1 MVLYNSSETV
11 KILITFFALWT
22 LFATIVNINTFLCLS
37 RLVLTVVVIAA
48 KILNDL
54 YYTNSYMASIG
65 GISLQNINQL
75 EEFFIDVLDWN
86 LHITVEEF
94 DFFSDCVKSH
104 SEKIQSQAIEQ
115 N

>member
-1 MVLYNSSETV
+1 MSKLTTS
-11 KILITFFALWT
+11 
-22 LFATIVNINTFLCLS
+22 FLTLS
-37 RLVLTVVVIAA
+37 RLVLTVVLIAA

-54 YYTNSYMASIG
+54 YYTNAYVASIG

-94 DFFSDCVKSH
+94 DFFSDCVRAH
-104 SEKIQSQAIEQ
+104 SQKIQNQAKE
-115 N
+115 